1 MVSTAARRSGCRIQ
15 VPASAPVAYGVDVA
29 QNKAPISVNSAAGK
43 TNFLNV
49 DRVDGKD
56 SSDFLP
62 NDTYVNV
69 VSRKGPGGGGTVF
82 VSADCDSGD

>member
-1 MVSTAARRSGCRIQ
+1 MVSTAA
-15 VPASAPVAYGVDVA
+15 
-29 QNKAPISVNSAAGK
+29 GK
-43 TNFLNV
+43 VNFLNV

-62 NDTYVNV
+62 KDTYVNV

-82 VSADCDSGD
+82 ASAARDSGEKFLGGGAQALSHTEDASSLAAPTAPCSG